1 MQTAWIFIYLFI
13 YLNGFCLLV
22 CLFFVFNFFSLT
34 ISTVSLLPLGFH
46 STSHTQVLL
55 LSLDAIPS
63 QSSVTVSITLQA
75 VDEPS

>member
-1 MQTAWIFIYLFI
+1 MLEILSHI
-13 YLNGFCLLV
+13 G
-22 CLFFVFNFFSLT
+22 
-34 ISTVSLLPLGFH
+34 TVSLLPLGFH